1 MRPYSNWPQY
11 GAYVCSIHAKGSWL
25 KNGNFDVFMMTINGP
40 QGHAG
45 SGTRA
50 EGLGGG
56 LSDFWRFESHRRH
69 LRAYKLMS
77 DTLTKCEAK
86 TRNLSSRSLTKALRL
101 PCYFEENISQ

>member
-1 MRPYSNWPQY
+1 MGPMYV
-11 GAYVCSIHAKGSWL
+11 AYMPRGHGQ

-69 LRAYKLMS
+69 LRAYKLM
-77 DTLTKCEAK
+77 
-86 TRNLSSRSLTKALRL
+86 NLKDARRKRET
-101 PCYFEENISQ
+101 